1 MAALLRVKIITPKEV
16 AYDGTALAVTIPAE
30 QGEMQVYQ
38 GHIPVLARV
47 AKGIVRIENPGTE
60 PVCFAVDEGFF
71 RVTQDE
77 VSLLIDTLQ
86 SVQTVDA

>member
-1 MAALLRVKIITPKEV
+1 MAAMLRVKIITPKEV

-47 AKGIVRIENPGTE
+47 IKGIVRIESPGAD
-60 PVCFAVDEGFF
+60 PACFAVDEGFF

-77 VSLLIDTLQ
+77 VSLLIDTLHA
-86 SVQTVDA
+86 VKTVGV

>member
-16 AYDGTALAVTIPAE
+16 AYDGEALTVTIPAE
-30 QGEMQVYQ
+30 SGEIQVYQ

-47 AKGIVRIENPGTE
+47 VPGGVRIENPGKK
-60 PVCFAVDEGFF
+60 PVCFTVDEGFF

-77 VSLLIDTLQ
+77 VNLLIDTLQ
-86 SVQTVDA
+86 PAP

>member
-16 AYDGTALAVTIPAE
+16 AYDGTALAVTVPAE
-30 QGEMQVYQ
+30 KGEMQVYQ

-47 AKGIVRIENPGTE
+47 ARGIVRIENTGAD
-60 PVCFAVDEGFF
+60 PVCFEVDEGFF

-86 SVQTVDA
+86 PVQTANA